1 MAPVVGLPGLMDRRL
16 KLPDD
21 RSVWAEHLKP
31 RGEGTLEKETFD
43 RWWSRNGVELA
54 HLPAVLCEQWI
65 YRHWTHSPF
74 TFLPLETL
82 VWRQESVSG
91 EELLGSVHR
100 AFGGE
105 PNPQF
110 DYETFQRRGG
120 ADRHR
125 TAVALDSGS
134 WDHPM
139 VLLSTP
145 NGIVDVDSTHTAVR
159 LVIVEGHQRHRYL
172 NALHA
177 LGRPPAGPHEVIIL
191 RSPEVG

>member
-1 MAPVVGLPGLMDRRL
+1 M
-16 KLPDD
+16 
-21 RSVWAEHLKP
+21 
-31 RGEGTLEKETFD
+31 
-43 RWWSRNGVELA
+43 

-74 TFLPLETL
+74 TFLPLQTL
-82 VWRQESVSG
+82 AWQQRFLDG
-91 EELLGSVHR
+91 EELLGSVYR

-105 PNPQF
+105 LNAQF

-125 TAVALDSGS
+125 TAVALDCGS
-134 WDHPM
+134 WDFPM

-145 NGIVDVDSTHTAVR
+145 YGIVDLNTAHPAVR

-177 LGRPPAGPHEVIIL
+177 LRRPPTGPHEVIIL
-191 RSPEVG
+191 SSKEVC

>member
-1 MAPVVGLPGLMDRRL
+1 MATMVGFPGLTGEPL

-21 RSVWAEHLKP
+21 RSVWPAHLKP
-31 RGEGTLEKETFD
+31 RGEGTIEKEAFD
-43 RWWSRNGVELA
+43 SWWPRNRAELA

-65 YRHWTHSPF
+65 HRHWTHSPF
-74 TFLPLETL
+74 SFLPLQTL
-82 VWRQESVSG
+82 ASQKRSLGG
-91 EELLGSVHR
+91 EELLGSVYR

-105 PNPQF
+105 LNPQF

-125 TAVALDSGS
+125 TAVALDSDS
-134 WDHPM
+134 WDYPM

-145 NGIVDVDSTHTAVR
+145 YGIVDVDTMHPPVR

-177 LGRPPAGPHEVIIL
+177 LGRPPTGPHQVIIL
-191 RSPEVG
+191 SSPEVG